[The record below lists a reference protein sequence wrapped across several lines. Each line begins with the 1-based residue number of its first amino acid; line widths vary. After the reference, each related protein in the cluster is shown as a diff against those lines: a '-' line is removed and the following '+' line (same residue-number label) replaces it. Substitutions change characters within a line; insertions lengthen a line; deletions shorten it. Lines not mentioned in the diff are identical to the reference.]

1 MAEKHMRVV
10 FGARVDEFEKAMK
23 GVQKNMKSVS
33 KQMISVGKGM
43 TTAIT
48 LPLAAVGGAAL
59 KVFGDFEQSMVNST
73 AIMGNLSEEMRKD
86 LEGVA
91 RDVAKTTKF
100 SATEAAD
107 AYFYL
112 ASAGLDAAQSMEA
125 MPKMAAFAQAGNFDL
140 ARATDL
146 LTDAQSALGLSVD
159 DTAQNMLNMTKVSDV
174 LVKANTLANATVE
187 QFSESLTNKAG
198 AAARLLNK
206 DVEEATAVL
215 AVFADQG
222 NKGAAAGESLN
233 IVWRDL
239 QKAAIKNAD
248 EFEKLNITVFDA
260 QGNMRNTADIVQDL
274 EGAFDGL
281 SDEQKRA
288 TLMTLGFTD
297 ESVSN
302 IQALLGTSDAIR
314 EYEKELRNASGVTG
328 EIAENQMQSLWAQLG
343 LVKDR
348 LVDAGIE
355 LGSVLAP
362 IIKDVVIP
370 LVDSFIGFVS
380 RLVEWFSNLS
390 PTTQQVIIV
399 ILGLVAAIGPL
410 LVVAGTLI
418 GAVGNMVPLFTFLG
432 GTVLPAFGIGVGA
445 TVAPIVLVIGAIAAA
460 IAIGVLLWRNW
471 DTIKEKASELWG
483 NIKNTFNNIKEAIMT
498 PIRAAADFIKEQID
512 RVKGFFSGL
521 KLELPKI
528 KLPTFKLDGKF
539 SLAPPSVPKISIQW
553 NAAGAVMDKAM
564 IFGGA
569 GNTLF
574 GGGEAGKEGIVPLE
588 GRHMY
593 PLADAIADRLSKN
606 KQSIRHEHSGVL
618 TVRGVN
624 NRDELMGVVDIVMD
638 RIRQEVRG

>member
-187 QFSESLTNKAG
+187 QFSESLTNKAV

-445 TVAPIVLVIGAIAAA
+445 TVAPIVLVIKAIATA